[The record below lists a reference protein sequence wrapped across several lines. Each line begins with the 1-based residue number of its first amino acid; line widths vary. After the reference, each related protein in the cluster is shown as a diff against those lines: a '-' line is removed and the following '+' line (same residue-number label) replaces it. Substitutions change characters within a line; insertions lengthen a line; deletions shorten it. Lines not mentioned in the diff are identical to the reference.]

1 MSEEML
7 LKYISGKA
15 SQAEKERVAEWI
27 DADAEHLKQFMT
39 LRKAY
44 DTMLWQDTEQVSK
57 QPVKRVSLRYMMRK
71 TMRMAAMFAIAI
83 GLGYMASQMLFEED
97 VQMQT
102 IYVPTGQHMQVA
114 LADGTKVWVNGN
126 STFSFPGKFS
136 KESREVTLDGEA
148 YFEVEKDVERQFVVS
163 TPHRSGI
170 RVLGTKFNVKAYPDK
185 ECVTTTLVEGRVN
198 FEFYDKAQHKH
209 SVAMKPGQKAVYNSS
224 TNKVEVYAT
233 SGEKELSWKDG
244 KIIFDHTPLKEI
256 LIILAEKYNVDFVVD
271 KRVSHDDSFTGTFV
285 NMSLEQI
292 LNYIKAS
299 SKIRWQYL
307 NNQHTEKEKTKIRIY

>member
-57 QPVKRVSLRYMMRK
+57 QPTKRVSLRYMAKK
-71 TMRMAAMFAIAI
+71 TIQMAAMFAIAL
-83 GLGYMASQMLFEED
+83 GLGYIASQMSFEDD

-102 IYVPTGQHMQVA
+102 IYVPVGQHMQVA

-126 STFSFPGKFS
+126 STFSFPGRFS
-136 KESREVTLDGEA
+136 QKNRKVTLSGEA
-148 YFEVEKDVERQFVVS
+148 YFEVRKDEKRQFVVS
-163 TPHRSGI
+163 TPHQSDI
-170 RVLGTKFNVKAYPDK
+170 RVLGTKFNVKAYPNN
-185 ECVTTTLVEGRVN
+185 ECVATTLVEGRVN
-198 FEFYDKAQHKH
+198 FEFYDKAQCKQ
-209 SVAMKPGQKAVYNSS
+209 SVAMKPGQKMVYNSS
-224 TNKVEVYAT
+224 TNKVSIYTT

-244 KIIFDHTPLKEI
+244 KIIFAHTPLKEA
-256 LIILAEKYNVDFVVD
+256 LAILAEKYDVEFVVD
-271 KRVSHDDSFTGTFV
+271 KRVSHDDSFTGTFA

-299 SKIRWQYL
+299 SKLRWKYL
-307 NNQHTEKEKTKIRIY
+307 NNSQNDKEKKKIGIY